1 MERNIMF
8 FLAIFLLPVI
18 IWAEEG
24 RDHSLD
30 DRVPQQMTRSSD
42 GEKTIW
48 NLVRYDS
55 HSFKGFSLGKAT
67 VLPIEE
73 QNRFVRVIAEAK
85 PDQVIFVQGIADNN
99 PWHNR
104 AESEFRRLDFG
115 VAMERA
121 RWAVDKARESL
132 PEISGKIKLLT
143 PADAHDRRGL
153 NIYIATYEKEKKI
166 DLSSPFSL
174 DIKVGVF
181 TGTSFVSVGHMNFF
195 VPTAGLLLKS
205 DPWEVGFFGGWR
217 PTSKIKDGLGERAES
232 LVGAEIVLR
241 SGWLG
246 YSVGFNTAWET
257 LLDHDQKYVNRATGF
272 YTGPKFF
279 ANVNN
284 FIFNA
289 GANVQVLSLN
299 RFGRD
304 KSWWKKGYGLSVE
317 LQRLFN

>member
-1 MERNIMF
+1 MKTRF
-8 FLAIFLLPVI
+8 ALFLAIFLLPVI
-18 IWAEEG
+18 TLAEEG
-24 RDHSLD
+24 GDHSLD

-48 NLVRYDS
+48 DLVRYDS
-55 HSFKGFSLGKAT
+55 HSFRGFSLGKAT
-67 VLPIEE
+67 GLPIEE

-121 RWAVDKARESL
+121 RWAADKARESF
-132 PEISGKIKLLT
+132 PEVSRRIKLLT

-153 NIYIATYEKEKKI
+153 NIYIATYERKEKI
-166 DLSSPFSL
+166 GNPFKFPRF
-174 DIKVGVF
+174 KVGVF
-181 TGTSFVSVGHMNFF
+181 TGISFLSVGRMNFF

-205 DPWEVGFFGGWR
+205 GPWEAGFFGGWR
-217 PTSKIKDGLGERAES
+217 PTSRQKDGLGERAES

-241 SGWLG
+241 DGEWFG
-246 YSVGFNTAWET
+246 YSAGVNTAWET
-257 LLDHDQKYVNRATGF
+257 LLDHEQKYVNRATGF

-279 ANVNN
+279 ANANN

-289 GANVQVLSLN
+289 GANVQVLNLD
-299 RFGRD
+299 RFGRND
-304 KSWWKKGYGLSVE
+304 SWWKKGYGLSFQI
-317 LQRLFN
+317 QRFFN